1 MNKNEVHIAFEIL
14 LEEIEEVFNV
24 ISYEGE
30 KAFKLKDFDKAKQ
43 LIENGV
49 KLKTFREQVK
59 ELQQKWKNIF
69 DGKVTYRYTRKI
81 AKRKNTER
89 LKRGLRTPENAF
101 IIPILETLIENN
113 RSMEIKKVLKQLSI
127 KMSDTLNQY
136 DKQTLPSDSKQKR
149 WENTSQWA
157 RNTMVN
163 NGLLASDSP
172 RGIWEITEKG
182 REYYQENKA
191 GF

>member
-1 MNKNEVHIAFEIL
+1 MDKNEVHIAFEIL
-14 LEEIEEVFNV
+14 LEEIEEVFNI
-24 ISYEGE
+24 ISREGE
-30 KAFKLKDFDKAKQ
+30 EAFKTKEFDKAKQ
-43 LIENGV
+43 LIENAE
-49 KLKTFREQVK
+49 KLKHFREHVK
-59 ELQQKWKNIF
+59 ELQLKWKNIF

-113 RSMEIKKVLKQLSI
+113 GSMEMRKVIKQLGI

-136 DKQTLPSDSKQKR
+136 DKQTLPSDLKQKR
-149 WENTSQWA
+149 WENTAQWA

-172 RGIWEITEKG
+172 RGVWQITENG
-182 REYYQENKA
+182 RKYYIENK
-191 GF
+191 